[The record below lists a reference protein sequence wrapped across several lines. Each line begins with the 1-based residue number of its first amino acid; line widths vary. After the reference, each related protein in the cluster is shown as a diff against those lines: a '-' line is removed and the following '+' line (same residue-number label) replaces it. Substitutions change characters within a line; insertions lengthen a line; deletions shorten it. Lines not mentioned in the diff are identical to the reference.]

1 MKSPKIL
8 LLPGLMLG
16 IALLFAQ
23 CKQVV
28 NDTADQQIPYDKE
41 KAKIHIISIKDA
53 AELASTFREGRLQL
67 NRQLKDTAFLNKSFN
82 LPIAEAFNRDA
93 IAALLNQKGARGVR
107 IYLGE
112 DKKGLIR
119 LVLIAVDEK
128 GNDIIGKNG
137 RVMKY
142 AQDDGGDPFGLESGQ
157 RCPTLCSV
165 FSGNGDAQ

>member
-8 LLPGLMLG
+8 FLSGFMLG
-16 IALLFAQ
+16 IALLFSQ
-23 CKQVV
+23 CKQAAV
-28 NDTADQQIPYDKE
+28 NETDQQIPYDKE

-53 AELASTFREGRLQL
+53 AELASTFREGRTQL

-93 IAALLNQKGARGVR
+93 VAALLNQKGARGVR

-137 RVMKY
+137 RIMKY
-142 AQDDGGDPFGLESGQ
+142 AQDDGGDAFGLESG
-157 RCPTLCSV
+157 
-165 FSGNGDAQ
+165 

>member
-8 LLPGLMLG
+8 FLPGVMLG

-28 NDTADQQIPYDKE
+28 NDADQQIPYDKE

-53 AELASTFREGRLQL
+53 SELASTFREGRLQL

-93 IAALLNQKGARGVR
+93 IAALLNQKGARGIR

-165 FSGNGDAQ
+165 FGGTGDPQ